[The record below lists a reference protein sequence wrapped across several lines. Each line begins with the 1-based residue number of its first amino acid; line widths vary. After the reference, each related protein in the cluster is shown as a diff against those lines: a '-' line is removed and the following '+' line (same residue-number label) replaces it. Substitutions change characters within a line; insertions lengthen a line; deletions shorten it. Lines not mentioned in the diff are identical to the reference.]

1 MIIYIFFLLGS
12 FVSTKCL
19 AQDVAWIEGCVY
31 EDGNQNGIQDK
42 GEKGISGIA
51 ISNGDTV
58 LLADKQGHFR
68 IRLSK
73 GNSIFPILPNN
84 WTLLSNQ
91 IVNSGFYYWNSHGD
105 TETQQINFGLNKKKV
120 NKPTCIQRRRIEILF
135 LFSTCLSKSRIM
147 ASTSTRIS
155 LSSPESH
162 NFPNRSKYSRCCM
175 LASHQARNSCS
186 SLLERVP
193 RSFPASIRHS
203 IKLSSRILD
212 LFYHKYTR
220 RFKTGDNVLKY
231 FQRKV
236 LHLKKRP
243 PRGIPSHGKKN
254 K

>member
-91 IVNSGFYYWNSHGD
+91 IVNSGFYYWNSHGGYRD
-105 TETQQINFGLNKKKV
+105 ATNQFW
-120 NKPTCIQRRRIEILF
+120 IE
-135 LFSTCLSKSRIM
+135 
-147 ASTSTRIS
+147 
-155 LSSPESH
+155 
-162 NFPNRSKYSRCCM
+162 
-175 LASHQARNSCS
+175 
-186 SLLERVP
+186 
-193 RSFPASIRHS
+193 
-203 IKLSSRILD
+203 
-212 LFYHKYTR
+212 
-220 RFKTGDNVLKY
+220 
-231 FQRKV
+231 
-236 LHLKKRP
+236 
-243 PRGIPSHGKKN
+243 
-254 K
+254 